1 MVYARNKIEHRVDV
15 DKIFMNIRQGH
26 TRQASGAGF
35 HPRRVVRVELRER
48 VRRICAGK
56 LRRSR
61 RRHCQLQA
69 RHPW

>member
-1 MVYARNKIEHRVDV
+1 MVYAGNKVEHSVDV
-15 DKIFMNIRQGH
+15 DKIIMNFRQGH

-35 HPRRVVRVELRER
+35 HPRRVVRVELRQR

-56 LRRSR
+56 LRRSG